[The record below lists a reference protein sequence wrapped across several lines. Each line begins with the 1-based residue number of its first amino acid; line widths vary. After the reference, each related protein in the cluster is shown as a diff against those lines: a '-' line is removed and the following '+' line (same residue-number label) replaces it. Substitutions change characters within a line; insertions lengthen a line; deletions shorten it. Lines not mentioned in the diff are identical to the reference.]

1 MLVKDIMS
9 KDLVTVFETNTIE
22 EVARIFIDKK
32 ISGMPVVDSQGKLV
46 GVITEGD
53 LVYQQKKLNPP
64 VFLSFFDGVI
74 QVGKNAFFDEI
85 KKISAFMVKDLMT
98 KEDLIVAREDAELT
112 DVATLMIENKVNR
125 VPILDDQDK
134 VVGIV
139 TRYDL
144 IRANYDKSKEEAE
157 ID

>member
-1 MLVKDIMS
+1 MLVKEIMS
-9 KDLVTVFETNTIE
+9 KDLVTVYATNTIE
-22 EVARIFIDKK
+22 EVARIFIEKK
-32 ISGMPVVDSQGKLV
+32 ISGVPVVDSQGKLL
-46 GVITEGD
+46 GIITEGD

-85 KKISAFMVKDLMT
+85 KKISAFMVQDLMT
-98 KEDLIVAREDAELT
+98 KEDLIVAREDADLS

-125 VPILDDQDK
+125 IPILNDEDK

-144 IRANYDKSKEEAE
+144 IKANYDKSKEEE
-157 ID
+157 EK

>member
-1 MLVKDIMS
+1 MLVKEIMS
-9 KDLVTVFETNTIE
+9 KDLVTVYETNTIE

-32 ISGMPVVDSQGKLV
+32 ISGMPVVDSQGKLL
-46 GVITEGD
+46 GIITEGD

-74 QVGKNAFFDEI
+74 QVGKNAFFEEI

-98 KEDLIVAREDAELT
+98 KDNLIVAKEDADLT

-125 VPILDDQDK
+125 IPILDDQDK

-144 IRANYDKSKEEAE
+144 IKANYDKSKEEAE